1 MLMKKIGK
9 PKETRQEST
18 LYDFEKTSELVQTGI
33 FKYIRHPMYG
43 SLLFLTWGVCLK
55 NPETTIIII
64 SVLSSIFLYI
74 TAKTEEKEDIKFFGE
89 EYIKYIK
96 KSKMFVPYVF

>member
-1 MLMKKIGK
+1 MKKLGK
-9 PKETRQEST
+9 PQGDRSGNA
-18 LYDFEKTSELVQTGI
+18 LYSFEKTSELVQSGI

-55 NPETTIIII
+55 NPEIILIFI

-74 TAKTEEKEDIKFFGE
+74 TAKTEEKEDVKFFGE
-89 EYIKYIK
+89 EYKKYIK
-96 KSKMFVPYVF
+96 KTKMFIPYIL